1 MNKFIGLTALLFSA
15 LCSAASGD
23 DYGYPIENALVATV
37 VGTPKDFVADLPEED
52 DINRKEMSIVVFP
65 DREVPDFIPVKRLN
79 YSLVKQKEA
88 APLIFVIAGTGA
100 SFRSSK
106 MKMMEKAFYQGGFHV
121 VSISSPTY
129 ANFIMSASTTQ
140 VPGHIVEDSAD
151 IYHVMDLIHQQIKD
165 KIDITEFHVTGYSL
179 GASQAAFV
187 AKLDEERKVF
197 NFKKVLMINPPVS
210 LYTSVSILD
219 KMLEDNIPG
228 GLDNFSK
235 FYDETMRDVAEF
247 YTTTERLDFGND
259 FLYRMLKD
267 RHEKGELNADNVTEE
282 IAPLIGFSFRIA
294 SSNMI
299 FVSDIATNGGYI
311 LPKNHVLG
319 KRESTTNYA
328 KVAFRVSFTDYY
340 DERFYPYFKER
351 QPGLTQESLIEELSL
366 TSIADYLSSTDKIT
380 VVHNENDIIL
390 APGEIDFFRD
400 TFQSRAH
407 IYPTGGHCGNMSYKD
422 NVDYMVNFFK
432 N

>member
-1 MNKFIGLTALLFSA
+1 MNKFIGLIVLLFST
-15 LCSAASGD
+15 LCWAATSGD
-23 DYGYPIENALVATV
+23 YDYPIKNGLVATV
-37 VGTPKDFVADLPEED
+37 VGTPREFVAELPKED
-52 DINRKEMSIVVFP
+52 DINRKERDIVVFP
-65 DREVPDFIPVKRLN
+65 DREVPEFIPVKKLK
-79 YSLVKQKEA
+79 YSLVTQKEA

-100 SFRSSK
+100 SFRSPK

-121 VSISSPTY
+121 VSLSSPTY
-129 ANFIMSASTTQ
+129 ANFILSASTTQ

-151 IYHVMDLIHQQIKD
+151 LYHVMDLIHQQIQGKVE
-165 KIDITEFHVTGYSL
+165 ITEFHVTGYSL

-219 KMLEDNIPG
+219 KMLEDHIPG
-228 GLDNFSK
+228 GLENINQFH
-235 FYDETMRDVAEF
+235 DETMEKVAEF
-247 YTTTERLDFGND
+247 YTTTERLNFTND

-267 RHEKGELNADNVTEE
+267 RHEKGELTKDNVTEE
-282 IAPLIGFSFRIA
+282 LSPLIGMSFRIA

-311 LPKNHVLG
+311 LPKNHILG
-319 KRESTTNYA
+319 KRESTTNYG
-328 KVAFRVSFTDYY
+328 KVAFRVSFTDYFN
-340 DERFYPYFKER
+340 ERFYPFFKER
-351 QPGLTQESLIEELSL
+351 QPDASRESVIESLSL
-366 TSIADYLSSTDKIT
+366 TSIADYLSTSDKIT
-380 VVHNENDIIL
+380 VIHNENDIIL
-390 APGEIDFFRD
+390 APGEIDFFRE

-422 NVDYMVNFFK
+422 NVDYMVNYFK

>member
-23 DYGYPIENALVATV
+23 YGYPIKNALVATV
-37 VGTPKDFVADLPEED
+37 VGTPKEFVAELPGPK
-52 DINRKEMSIVVFP
+52 DIDRKEMTVVVFP
-65 DREVPDFIPVKRLN
+65 DRELKKFIPVKKLR
-79 YSLVKQKEA
+79 YSFVKQKEA

-100 SFRSSK
+100 SFRSPK
-106 MKMMEKAFYQGGFHV
+106 MRMMERAFYQGGFNV
-121 VSISSPTY
+121 VSLSSPTY
-129 ANFIMSASTTQ
+129 ANFITTASTSQ

-151 IYHVMDLIHQQIKD
+151 LYHVMELVHEQIKN
-165 KIDITEFHVTGYSL
+165 KVEITEFYVTGYSL
-179 GASQAAFV
+179 GGSQAAFV

-219 KMLEDNIPG
+219 KMLDDNIPG
-228 GLDNFSK
+228 GLDNYNEFHNK
-235 FYDETMRDVAEF
+235 TMQDVAEF
-247 YTTTERLDFGND
+247 YTTTERLNFGND

-267 RHEKGELNADNVTEE
+267 QYEKGELHKDNVTEE
-282 IAPLIGFSFRIA
+282 IAPLIGMSFRIS

-311 LPKNHVLG
+311 LPKNHELG
-319 KRESTTNYA
+319 KTESTTNYG

-340 DERFYPYFKER
+340 DERFYPYFKEK
-351 QPGLTQESLIEELSL
+351 QPNITKESLIEDLSL
-366 TSIADYLSSTDKIT
+366 VSIADYLGTTDKIT

-390 APGEIDFFRD
+390 APGEIDFFRE

-407 IYPTGGHCGNMSYKD
+407 IYPTGGHCGNMAYKD

>member
-23 DYGYPIENALVATV
+23 YGYPIKNALVATV
-37 VGTPKDFVADLPEED
+37 VGTPKDFVADLPEEN

-65 DREVPDFIPVKRLN
+65 DRKVPDFIPVKKLN

-106 MKMMEKAFYQGGFHV
+106 MRMMERAFYQGGFHV
-121 VSISSPTY
+121 VSLSSPTY
-129 ANFIMSASTTQ
+129 ANFIMSASTSQ

-151 IYHVMDLIHQQIKD
+151 LYHVMELIQEQIAGKVD
-165 KIDITEFHVTGYSL
+165 VTEFHVTGYSL

-187 AKLDEERKVF
+187 AKLDEERNVF

-210 LYTSVSILD
+210 LYSSVSILD

-228 GLDNFSK
+228 GLDNFDK
-235 FYDETMRDVAEF
+235 FYNKTMHDISGF
-247 YTTTERLDFGND
+247 YSTTERLGFNDD

-267 RHEKGELNADNVTEE
+267 RHERGELNEDDAITD
-282 IAPLIGFSFRIA
+282 IAPLIGMSFRIA

-311 LPKNHVLG
+311 LPKNHALG
-319 KRESTTNYA
+319 KRESTTNYG
-328 KVAFRVSFTDYY
+328 KVVFRISFTDYY
-340 DERFYPYFKER
+340 DERFYPYFKEQ
-351 QPGLTQESLIEELSL
+351 QPNITRESLIEDISL
-366 TSIADYLSSTDKIT
+366 TSIADYLRTTDKIT
-380 VVHNENDIIL
+380 VIHNENDIIL
-390 APGEIDFFRD
+390 APGEIDFFRE

-422 NVDYMVNFFK
+422 NVAYMVNFFK

>member
-1 MNKFIGLTALLFSA
+1 MNKFIGLIALLFST
-15 LCSAASGD
+15 LCWAASS
-23 DYGYPIENALVATV
+23 DYGYPIKNGLVATV
-37 VGTPKDFVADLPEED
+37 VGTPKEFVADLPKED
-52 DINRKEMSIVVFP
+52 DINRKEMSIVIFP
-65 DREVPDFIPVKRLN
+65 DREVPAFIPVKKLN

-100 SFRSSK
+100 SYRSAK

-140 VPGHIVEDSAD
+140 VPGHIVDDSAD
-151 IYHVMDLIHQQIKD
+151 LYHVMDLIHQQIKG

-179 GASQAAFV
+179 GGSQAAFV
-187 AKLDEERKVF
+187 AKLDEERHVF

-210 LYTSVSILD
+210 LYTSVDILD

-228 GLDNFSK
+228 GLDNFSE
-235 FYDETMRDVAEF
+235 FYNQTMREVAEF
-247 YTTTERLDFGND
+247 YTTTERLDFTND
-259 FLYRMLKD
+259 FLYRMLKE
-267 RHEKGELNADNVTEE
+267 RHEKGELTADNVTEE

-311 LPKNHVLG
+311 LPKNHVLA
-319 KRESTTNYA
+319 KRESTTNYG
-328 KVAFRVSFTDYY
+328 KVAFRISFTDYY
-340 DERFYPYFKER
+340 DERFYPFFKESR
-351 QPGLTQESLIEELSL
+351 PGLTRESLIEEISL
-366 TSIADYLSSTDKIT
+366 TSIADYLSTTDKIT

-390 APGEIDFFRD
+390 APGEIDFFRE

-422 NVDYMVNFFK
+422 NVDYMVNYFK

>member
-15 LCSAASGD
+15 ICSAASA
-23 DYGYPIENALVATV
+23 DYGYPINNALVATV
-37 VGTPKDFVADLPEED
+37 VGTPKDFVADLPEER
-52 DINRKEMSIVVFP
+52 DINRKEMSITVFP
-65 DREVPDFIPVKRLN
+65 DRKVPDFIPVKKLN

-106 MKMMEKAFYQGGFHV
+106 MRMMERAFYQGGFHV
-121 VSISSPTY
+121 VSLSSPTY
-129 ANFIMSASTTQ
+129 ANFIMSASISQ

-151 IYHVMDLIHQQIKD
+151 LYHVMELIQEQIAGKVD
-165 KIDITEFHVTGYSL
+165 VTEFHVTGYSL

-187 AKLDEERKVF
+187 AKLDEERNVF

-210 LYTSVSILD
+210 LYSSVSILD

-228 GLDNFSK
+228 GLDNFDK
-235 FYDETMRDVAEF
+235 FYNKTMHDISGF
-247 YTTTERLDFGND
+247 YSTTERLGFNDD

-267 RHEKGELNADNVTEE
+267 RHERGELNEDDAITD
-282 IAPLIGFSFRIA
+282 IAPLIGMSFRIA

-311 LPKNHVLG
+311 LPKNHALG
-319 KRESTTNYA
+319 KRESTTNYG
-328 KVAFRVSFTDYY
+328 KVAFRISFTDYY
-340 DERFYPYFKER
+340 DERFYPYFKEQ
-351 QPGLTQESLIEELSL
+351 QPNITRESLIEDISL
-366 TSIADYLSSTDKIT
+366 TSIADYLRTTDKIT
-380 VVHNENDIIL
+380 VIHNENDIIL
-390 APGEIDFFRD
+390 APGEIDFFRE

-422 NVDYMVNFFK
+422 NVAYMVNFFK